1 MGFNELCGNESVK
14 KSLENAVL
22 KDRVSNSYV
31 FEGKNGVGKGLCAEI
46 FARSLVC
53 EGDEPPCDVC
63 SACKKA
69 KSYNHPDI
77 IYVEK
82 PKDKA
87 SIGVDEIREKIL
99 GEVYLKPYL
108 AKRRVFIIKD
118 GDILSDEAQNAL
130 LKVLEE
136 PPENVSFIICVT
148 SQDKLLSTVLS
159 RSFVISFF
167 PLSFDEV
174 FSFLSQKYGDTEE
187 SRLIARLSQ
196 GSIGEAVSLMSD
208 EKSLTLF
215 EESVK
220 NIMNL
225 AKDASKV
232 RFCADFMIE
241 EKENIGKVTDF
252 FLTFI
257 RDCVLVKTGLENLVI
272 YENKLSDMRVFCDG
286 ISKKSLILA
295 FGELTDFKLRLAQN
309 LNYSASVLDTVMHI
323 WEDFH
328 DKGSGHKI

>member
-1 MGFNELCGNESVK
+1 MGFNELCGNEAAR

-46 FARSLVC
+46 FAKSLVC
-53 EGDEPPCDVC
+53 EGDTPPCDVC

-69 KSYNHPDI
+69 MSYNHPDI
-77 IYVEK
+77 IYLEK

-108 AKRRVFIIKD
+108 AKRRIFIIKD
-118 GDILSDEAQNAL
+118 GDILSAEAQNAL

-136 PPENVSFIICVT
+136 PPENVTFIICVT

-159 RSFVISFF
+159 RSFTVSFS

-174 FSFLSQKYGDTEE
+174 YKFLSQKYGDSEDT
-187 SRLIARLSQ
+187 RLIARLSQ
-196 GSIGEAVSLMSD
+196 GSIGEAVSLMAD
-208 EKSLTLF
+208 EKSLYLF

-220 NIMNL
+220 NIINL
-225 AKDASKV
+225 KKDASKA
-232 RFCADFMIE
+232 RDAADFMIE
-241 EKENIGKVTDF
+241 ERENIEKVTDF

-257 RDCVLVKTGLENLVI
+257 RDCVFVKTGLENLII

-295 FGELTDFKLRLAQN
+295 FGRLNDFKLRLAQN
-309 LNYSASVLDTVMHI
+309 LNYNASVMDTVMHI